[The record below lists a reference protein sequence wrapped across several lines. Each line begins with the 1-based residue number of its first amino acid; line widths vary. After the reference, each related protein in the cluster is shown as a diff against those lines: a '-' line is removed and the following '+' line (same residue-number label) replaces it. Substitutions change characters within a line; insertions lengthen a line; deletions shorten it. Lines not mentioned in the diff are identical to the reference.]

1 MDKLSGFETFV
12 RAVDLGSFT
21 AAADSLEL
29 SPQQVG
35 KQIRNLEQ
43 HLGVQLLHRTTRR
56 QSLTDF
62 GLRFYEQAKVILA
75 EVAEA
80 EAMAAQMNARPR
92 GKLRVN
98 APVSWGMRAL
108 APVLPDFMIANP
120 EVEVELSLSNRM
132 VDLIEGGFDAVFRV
146 GQLDDSGLMA
156 RKLAPY
162 RLILCAAPTYLAKH
176 PPIETPADLAAH
188 NCLGFAHAKL
198 MRSWHLDGPEG
209 SAEVQIKGTLTSDH
223 GDPLVYAAIAGLGVA
238 LQPPELVNDA
248 LEQGALVRVLPDH
261 QAPTRPMHLLYA
273 PDRRITPA
281 LRAFI
286 DFAADRFTPSP

>member
-1 MDKLSGFETFV
+1 MDKLAGFETFV

-21 AAADSLEL
+21 AAAESLDL

-43 HLGVQLLHRTTRR
+43 HLGMQLLHRTTRR

-62 GLRFYEQAKVILA
+62 GMRFYDQAKVILA

-80 EAMAAQMNARPR
+80 ETMAAQMNARPR

-108 APVLPDFMIANP
+108 AQSLPDFLAANP
-120 EVEVELSLSNRM
+120 DVEVELTLNNRM
-132 VDLIEGGFDAVFRV
+132 VDLVDHGFDGVFRI
-146 GQLDDSGLMA
+146 GRLEDSGLMA

-162 RLILCAAPTYLAKH
+162 RLVLCAAPAYLAERA
-176 PPIETPADLAAH
+176 PIQTPDDLAGH
-188 NCLGFAHAKL
+188 ECLGFIHTEL
-198 MRSWHLDGPEG
+198 RRTWHLQGAGGGAD
-209 SAEVQIKGTLTSDH
+209 VQVKGRFSSDH
-223 GDPLVYAAIAGLGVA
+223 GEPLVYAAIAGLGVI
-238 LQPPELVNDA
+238 LQPEELVRDA
-248 LEQGALVRVLPDH
+248 LEKGELVRVLPH
-261 QAPTRPMHLLYA
+261 YQAPTRPMHVLYA
-273 PDRRITPA
+273 PDRRMTPA

-286 DFAADRFTPSP
+286 DFAADTYGSH

>member
-21 AAADSLEL
+21 AAADSLDL

-80 EAMAAQMNARPR
+80 EAMAAQTSAAPR

-108 APVLPDFMIANP
+108 APRLPAFMIANP

-132 VDLIEGGFDAVFRV
+132 VDLVEGGFDAVFRV
-146 GQLDDSGLMA
+146 GQLEDSGLMA

-162 RLILCAAPTYLAKH
+162 RLILCAAPAYLASH
-176 PPIETPADLAAH
+176 PPITTPADLVAH
-188 NCLGFAHAKL
+188 NCLGFVHSEL
-198 MRSWHLDGPEG
+198 RRTWHLDGPTG
-209 SAEVQIKGTLTSDH
+209 ATDVQVKGRLSSDH
-223 GDPLVYAAIAGLGVA
+223 GEPLVYAALEGVGLI
-238 LQPPELVNDA
+238 LQPEELVNDA
-248 LEQGALVRVLPDH
+248 LSQGELVQVLPDH
-261 QAPTRPMHLLYA
+261 QAPTRPMHILYA

-286 DFAADRFTPSP
+286 DFAAETFAAP